1 MPEGRAFALAAR
13 GEREVHRS
21 RPLIFDLTLSYRSLG
36 AQPDGI
42 LRSERC
48 FARELMDRGDLAVT
62 FCRYDRHTGR
72 LVRLS
77 RRDAAFIVGHVR
89 AGRPKRPRSLAKV
102 LRDVGRLVSS
112 REELRYRMLR
122 WDLTRH
128 LRGLSGYACLSP
140 GEIDPDSV
148 LILAGMIFDTHDIDL
163 VESLKNEA
171 RISIFAICY
180 DMLPLVHPEYFQSRD
195 VVERFRRQTELLLS
209 CADRIA
215 SISRSARSDLAEF
228 ARTLGRGSPELT
240 TLVLGFEIPKRTS
253 QGRPAAAL
261 SLEKRGYVL
270 CVGNINIRKNHAL
283 LYRVWRRLAAERSGD
298 VPVLVIA
305 GRIGWR
311 ADDVIRA
318 IRTDP
323 AVGGRIVM
331 IHDADDGAL
340 AWLYE
345 NCRFTVYP
353 SFYEGWGLPVSESLA
368 SGRHCLTS
376 SSSSMPEAAA
386 GLAATLDPNDDDA
399 WAAAIGELLDHPDRL
414 AEIESEI
421 RSTFRPRSWTDASAE
436 LVEQALATG
445 RGPGRPHEHA

>member
-1 MPEGRAFALAAR
+1 VR
-13 GEREVHRS
+13 RS

-62 FCRYDRHTGR
+62 FCRYDRHLKT
-72 LVRLS
+72 LVCVS
-77 RRDAAFIVGHVR
+77 RSDAEFIVGLKRRKVPGKARGFLKVVR
-89 AGRPKRPRSLAKV
+89 DLGALFH
-102 LRDVGRLVSS
+102 S
-112 REELRYRMLR
+112 REEIRYRTMR
-122 WDLTRH
+122 WDLRRFARKWFG
-128 LRGLSGYACLSP
+128 RGVLSP
-140 GEIDPDSV
+140 ASISPDSV
-148 LILAGMIFDTHDIDL
+148 LVLAGMVFDTHDVDEIL
-163 VESLKNEA
+163 RFKQETGIAV
-171 RISIFAICY
+171 FAVCY
-180 DMLPLVHPEYFQSRD
+180 DVLPIVHPEYFQSRN
-195 VVERFRRQTELLLS
+195 VVQRFRRQTGFLVS
-209 CADRIA
+209 WADRIA
-215 SISRSARSDLAEF
+215 SISRSVRADLQDF
-228 ARTLGRGSPELT
+228 ARTVDGASPDLT
-240 TLVLGFEIPKRTS
+240 TLVLGFDIPKRTS
-253 QGRPAAAL
+253 QGRPAVAA
-261 SLEKRGYVL
+261 SLDTRGYVL

-283 LYRVWRRLAAERSGD
+283 LYRVWRRLAAERAD
-298 VPVLVIA
+298 DLPVLVIA

-311 ADDVIRA
+311 ADDVVHA

-323 AVGGRIVM
+323 AVEGRIVM

-368 SGRHCLTS
+368 FARHCLTS

-421 RSTFRPRSWTDASAE
+421 RSTFRLRSWSEASTE
-436 LVEQALATG
+436 LIEQALTTERSA
-445 RGPGRPHEHA
+445 RPIASRQAAP